1 MPAVAVAPLVAPVVT
16 GAAGAG
22 AAGAGAG
29 AGAGAT
35 TTGLGVGARL
45 ASMAGRMGSRVGQ
58 VAQKVAP
65 HLDKVQTVR
74 GAMDP
79 AMKKLKEKQQ
89 ERAQK
94 EAMERQRMAETQNRQ
109 QMVAD
114 TSGSTT
120 TGFDY

>member
-1 MPAVAVAPLVAPVVT
+1 MECGTLRYCFYVPLYPTIMPAPAVAPML
-16 GAAGAG
+16 GA
-22 AAGAGAG
+22 
-29 AGAGAT
+29 
-35 TTGLGVGARL
+35 GARL
-45 ASMAGRMGSRVGQ
+45 ASMAGRMGSVAGRMGGAVGQ

>member
-1 MPAVAVAPLVAPVVT
+1 MGSV
-16 GAAGAG
+16 
-22 AAGAGAG
+22 
-29 AGAGAT
+29 
-35 TTGLGVGARL
+35 
-45 ASMAGRMGSRVGQ
+45 AGRMGGAVGQ

>member
-1 MPAVAVAPLVAPVVT
+1 MPAAPVIAPLL
-16 GAAGAG
+16 AAGARI
-22 AAGAGAG
+22 AP
-29 AGAGAT
+29 T
-35 TTGLGVGARL
+35 VGRFA
-45 ASMAGRMGSRVGQ
+45 GQ
-58 VAQKVAP
+58 VAQALP
-65 HLDKVQTVR
+65 THLAAR
-74 GAMDP
+74 GVTNLLMQGGNARDAMDP

-109 QMVAD
+109 QMLAD